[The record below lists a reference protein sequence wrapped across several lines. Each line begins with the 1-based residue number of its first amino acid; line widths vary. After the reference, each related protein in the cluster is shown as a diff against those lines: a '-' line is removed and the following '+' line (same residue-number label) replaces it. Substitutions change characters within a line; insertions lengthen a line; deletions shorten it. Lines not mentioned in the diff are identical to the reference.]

1 VEVIVTQ
8 YVIRR
13 LLQAVIVVFG
23 VTIAAFSINFLAG
36 DPTYVLIGD
45 MRGMTQD
52 DIQAFRERMG
62 FDRPVH
68 VQYLDWLGKAVQ
80 GDFGTSMKFKENNW
94 KVIAERFPATLQ
106 LAAAAL
112 AVGLIVAIPLGIVA
126 AVNRGSIWDRIS
138 MVIALVGQST
148 PSFWMGL
155 MLMLIFSVWLGLLPV
170 SGRYEGV
177 RSMILPVMTLSFYDI
192 ARNTRII
199 RGSLL
204 EILGEDYIR
213 TARAKG
219 AKPRLVLVGHALRNA
234 LIPVVTLIGMDLG
247 SLLGGAIIVETI
259 FAWPGMGILTINA
272 INGKDLSLLQACVTL
287 FALTFVFANLLVD
300 FAYTFLDP
308 RVRLK

>member
-1 VEVIVTQ
+1 MTQ

-13 LLQAVIVVFG
+13 LLQAVIVIIG
-23 VTIAAFSINFLAG
+23 VTMAAFGINFLAG

-45 MRGMTQD
+45 MRGMTQA
-52 DIQAFRERMG
+52 DIQDFRERMG
-62 FDRPVH
+62 FDRPIP
-68 VQYLDWLGKAVQ
+68 VQYFDWLSKAVR
-80 GDFGTSMKFKENNW
+80 GDFGTSFKFKENNW

-106 LAAAAL
+106 LASSAL
-112 AVGLIVAIPLGIVA
+112 LVGLIVSIPLGIIA
-126 AVNRGSIWDRIS
+126 AVNRGSIWDRLS
-138 MVIALVGQST
+138 MILALIGQST

-155 MLMLIFSVWLGLLPV
+155 MLILIFAVWLGFFPV
-170 SGRYEGV
+170 SGRYEGL
-177 RSMILPVMTLSFYDI
+177 RSMVLPVLTLSFYDI

-219 AKPRLVLVGHALRNA
+219 AHPRLVLVRHALRNA

-272 INGKDLSLLQACVTL
+272 INGKDLPLLQACVTL
-287 FALTFVFANLLVD
+287 FAVTFVLANLIVD
-300 FAYTFLDP
+300 FTYTYLDP
-308 RVRLK
+308 RVRLQ